1 MIRRILTAVALLVC
15 AAGVARVDAQRSH
28 FGVRGGYN
36 FDMEEGSI
44 GAQLHLP
51 LSSSIELYPSF
62 DYYFVNTG
70 NLLGISGDLK
80 FRTPGAPVYFG
91 GGLNVLTGDGNSDT
105 GFDLFGGL
113 ETRLRADASLRGNA
127 CPLSRQLV
135 IAGVV
140 WLERHSVL
148 KAGR

>member
-15 AAGVARVDAQRSH
+15 AAGVTRAEAQRSH

-36 FDMEEGSI
+36 FDIEEGSI

-80 FRTPGAPVYFG
+80 FRTPGAPLYFG

-113 ETRLRADASLRGNA
+113 ETRYGQTHPFVEARALIHDGSAL
-127 CPLSRQLV
+127 QLLFGLNV
-135 IAGVV
+135 T
-140 WLERHSVL
+140 LY
-148 KAGR
+148 

>member
-15 AAGVARVDAQRSH
+15 AAGVTRVEAQRSH

-70 NLLGISGDLK
+70 NLVGFSGDLK
-80 FRTPGAPVYFG
+80 FRTPGAPLYFG
-91 GGLNVLTGDGNSDT
+91 GGVHVLSGGGNSDT
-105 GFDLFGGL
+105 GFDLLGGF
-113 ETRLRADASLRGNA
+113 ETRYGQTHPFVEARALIHDGSSL
-127 CPLSRQLV
+127 QLLFGLNV
-135 IAGVV
+135 T
-140 WLERHSVL
+140 LY
-148 KAGR
+148 